1 MRLQSESPQMHFNLL
16 PTKDS
21 LKGSGKYSQGGVGD
35 ARLAISFL
43 PEDIITKQDLKSG
56 QRGFQKCAKLSQD
69 RQTRTIVFYLFAIMN
84 REETK

>member
-1 MRLQSESPQMHFNLL
+1 MRLQSECPQMHFNLL

-21 LKGSGKYSQGGVGD
+21 LKGSEKYSQGGVGD

-43 PEDIITKQDLKSG
+43 PGEDIITKQDLKSG

-69 RQTRTIVFYLFAIMN
+69 RQTRANICFVFCYH
-84 REETK
+84 E